1 MISPSTS
8 FSSYL
13 CAHVSPLCV
22 PCVNVTVPQG
32 DLGIEIP
39 QHKVF
44 LAQKNMIAKCS
55 IQGKLSICAT
65 QMLESMVQV
74 RGPHV
79 PVMCNPQGN
88 VALMMPLIGGRMETE

>member
-1 MISPSTS
+1 MLSPSAYV
-8 FSSYL
+8 SSHHI
-13 CAHVSPLCV
+13 CVCVSPLCQ
-22 PCVNVTVPQG
+22 CHYSQG

-74 RGPHV
+74 RGAAPSF
-79 PVMCNPQGN
+79 MCN
-88 VALMMPLIGGRMETE
+88 VAWKRGE